1 MTMTKEDKQE
11 IAKQAQADFAR
22 TLEEMKADQNVTE
35 ADIAEFKKAQVL
47 MMSMGNI
54 KQKAAEMQA
63 IRSSPARYN
72 KVTSKVNSN
81 NSKKGTKKAKNGT
94 SPAKD
99 RSPVRQTQFGETTL
113 NAQSLQKLDKRE
125 QEIIEEEA
133 KLE

>member
-1 MTMTKEDKQE
+1 
-11 IAKQAQADFAR
+11 
-22 TLEEMKADQNVTE
+22 MKADPNVNE

-81 NSKKGTKKAKNGT
+81 NSKKGAKKPKGA

-113 NAQSLQKLDKRE
+113 NAKSLQKLDKRD
-125 QEIIEEEA
+125 QEILEEEA